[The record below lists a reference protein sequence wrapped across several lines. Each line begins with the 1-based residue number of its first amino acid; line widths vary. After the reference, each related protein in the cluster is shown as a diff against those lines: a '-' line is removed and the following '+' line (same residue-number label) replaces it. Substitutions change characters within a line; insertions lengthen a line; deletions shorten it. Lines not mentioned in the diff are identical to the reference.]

1 MSWLLSNYGSNLVK
15 TVCTFASTVK
25 TPPGLY
31 LYEIETN
38 DFTCVEYLIQ
48 EKISWNNQVY
58 GAK

>member
-48 EKISWNNQVY
+48 EKIS
-58 GAK
+58 